1 LRVFLGILAL
11 ILIIVGWYVAFYVM
25 PKATVT
31 IKTDTSNI
39 QSDIDLVASPKTP
52 TLDVDNK
59 VVPALNKEL
68 KKTDTE
74 KVQATGE
81 KDMGTKATGEVTLS
95 TLCSPTFTTVPAG
108 TGVSTGNLTFI
119 TQADVTLDTLDSSG
133 GNCRLT
139 GDVKVTS
146 QNAGDK
152 YNISSGRTFT
162 VSGYSSVSGTNADGM
177 SGGTSKIVKVVSQ
190 KDLDDAKQ
198 KLLERS
204 LDTAKQDI
212 KDDLKETGYIGFDD
226 SFNAGT
232 PVVTSTPKV
241 GEEATDVTV
250 TSVTTFSMVG
260 VKKEDLQKLIEK
272 SVDGKIDKSKQ
283 EILDNGLDK
292 ASFRLT
298 EKKPNGDVV
307 IAMQVTVTAGPHL
320 DADDIKRE
328 VAGKKKGQAIEIVQT
343 RPGIKEVNITYSP
356 SWVSSIPKKVSK
368 IKVVFESSNTNDATD
383 NR

>member
-1 LRVFLGILAL
+1 
-11 ILIIVGWYVAFYVM
+11 
-25 PKATVT
+25 
-31 IKTDTSNI
+31 
-39 QSDIDLVASPKTP
+39 
-52 TLDVDNK
+52 
-59 VVPALNKEL
+59 
-68 KKTDTE
+68 
-74 KVQATGE
+74 
-81 KDMGTKATGEVTLS
+81 
-95 TLCSPTFTTVPAG
+95 
-108 TGVSTGNLTFI
+108 
-119 TQADVTLDTLDSSG
+119 
-133 GNCRLT
+133 
-139 GDVKVTS
+139 
-146 QNAGDK
+146 
-152 YNISSGRTFT
+152 
-162 VSGYSSVSGTNADGM
+162 VSGTNADGM

-298 EKKPNGDVV
+298 EKKPNGVVV